1 MPKRRGQGTTP
12 KGGDI
17 PATIMR
23 SDKHAQAIWAKT
35 HDSAVETYGEG
46 RRAHMVAFASLKHS
60 YKKVGDHWVKK
71 DHKGPS
77 DPQAARGPTTEKKS
91 TDRDKPPPPMAASPR
106 RRPRRGRKPRRTN
119 ATTTG
124 HAGRGRREAENRDRA
139 RRRTAS
145 DEQEHKRDTDI
156 LDHVRAESL
165 LGLPFAH

>member
-77 DPQAARGPTTEKKS
+77 DPQAARGPTTKKKS
-91 TDRDKPPPPMAASPR
+91 TDHDKAPTAHGRVAKTAA
-106 RRPRRGRKPRRTN
+106 
-119 ATTTG
+119 
-124 HAGRGRREAENRDRA
+124 EARQKAKADKCDYDRA
-139 RRRTAS
+139 RRART
-145 DEQEHKRDTDI
+145 KR
-156 LDHVRAESL
+156 S
-165 LGLPFAH
+165 